1 MAYLWLN
8 NGIKSYEFLSIFS
21 LLDDVFAGH
30 HNPLSDTDLDS
41 LLSSL
46 SPSSTNSSSSPQQQ
60 NTNGEDEDEHDEL
73 SGFKIESLL
82 DFVLEDNNN
91 QLEPTNNTGTYLKM
105 CPRVTENILPKMSS
119 NIEWNKRKDNI

>member
-1 MAYLWLN
+1 M
-8 NGIKSYEFLSIFS
+8 
-21 LLDDVFAGH
+21 FAGH

-91 QLEPTNNTGTYLKM
+91 QLEPTNNTGTTNLKM

-119 NIEWNKRKDNI
+119 YIEWNKRKDNI